1 MREDCKYISKVKVNR
16 LIVSGIFSFG
26 HNPHY
31 FPDEPSVYLLS
42 KTEMLLQMGM

>member
-16 LIVSGIFSFG
+16 HIVSGIFSFG